1 MIRNAIMKSNI
12 AAIPGGVRGL
22 ACGSGGRMAGKV
34 ALVTASTAGIG
45 LAIAKK
51 LGQGCS
57 PPPTTRGHCHFSFE
71 SLLPCHHAPLLP
83 TPWVCRG
90 LRLDYLSC
98 LGPSLVGSEFDVSL
112 KVIFPHSLRFDHLL
126 MQRAPRS

>member
-51 LGQGCS
+51 LGLGCI
-57 PPPTTRGHCHFSFE
+57 PPPTTRGHCHFSFTAFF
-71 SLLPCHHAPLLP
+71 LVTTHRCCPP
-83 TPWVCRG
+83 RG
-90 LRLDYLSC
+90 C
-98 LGPSLVGSEFDVSL
+98 VEGC
-112 KVIFPHSLRFDHLL
+112 
-126 MQRAPRS
+126 A